1 MGLMK
6 LEASDERILRLN
18 QQIFEVLINYVDV
31 DPDYIRFDMPNKDD
45 PPEAPTLCVFLYDV
59 QEDMKLRQS
68 QPSMTR
74 STIRQYTP
82 VRCCYLL
89 TYWDPVTLASG
100 PLSQTMVVMNQVLNA
115 LLNLELIFNQDT
127 EEEGPV
133 LTRVIE
139 PTERL
144 SSLGTFWH
152 SLGDKP
158 RLCLN
163 LTVTVPVGLALGQTN
178 APAISHLGLLT
189 EAEGQDRLSD
199 DVLQNE
205 LKAVLL
211 KHLAPATSLV
221 RAQIHNLKMNF
232 QFEKRASGTENDQL
246 NVSLVGMVAP
256 SLYVKMKAQPLA
268 TLFDK
273 SLNNVTTIFDISE
286 LKQATEEVK

>member
-1 MGLMK
+1 MELH
-6 LEASDERILRLN
+6 ASDERILRLN
-18 QQIFEVLINYVDV
+18 EQIQEVLIKYVNIDK
-31 DPDYIRFDMPNKDD
+31 DYIHFDMPNKDH

-89 TYWDPVTLASG
+89 TYWDPLPQAPG
-100 PLSQTMVVMNQVLNA
+100 PRSQTMTVMNQVLNA
-115 LLNLELIFNQDT
+115 LLNLELIFNQDS
-127 EEEGPV
+127 EEGPV

-139 PTERL
+139 PTEKL

-163 LTVTVPVGLALGQTN
+163 LSVTVPVGLALGKTN

-211 KHLAPATSLV
+211 KHLAPTTSLV

-232 QFEKRASGTENDQL
+232 QFEKRANGTEKDQL

-256 SLYVKMKAQPLA
+256 SLYGKMKAQPLA

>member
-1 MGLMK
+1 MGLQ
-6 LEASDERILRLN
+6 ESDDRILRLN
-18 QQIFEVLINYVDV
+18 EQIYEVLRKYVNV
-31 DPDYIRFDMPNKDD
+31 NSEYIRFDMPNKDQ

-89 TYWDPVTLASG
+89 TYWDPTAQASG
-100 PLSQTMVVMNQVLNA
+100 PRSQTMIVMNQVLNA
-115 LLNLELIFNQDT
+115 LLNLELIFNQDS
-127 EEEGPV
+127 EEGPV

-139 PTERL
+139 PTEKL

-163 LTVTVPVGLALGQTN
+163 LTVTVPVGLALGKPN
-178 APAISHLGLLT
+178 APAISHLSLLT

-199 DVLQNE
+199 DVLLHE

-211 KHLAPATSLV
+211 KHLAPTTSLV
-221 RAQIHNLKMNF
+221 RAQIHNLNMNF
-232 QFEKRASGTENDQL
+232 QFEKRESDIGKDQL
-246 NVSLVGMVAP
+246 NVSLVGTVAP
-256 SLYVKMKAQPLA
+256 SVHKKMNAQQLA
-268 TLFDK
+268 QLFDM
-273 SLNNVTTIFDISE
+273 SLNNVTTTFDISE
-286 LKQATEEVK
+286 LKQTTKEVGEGM